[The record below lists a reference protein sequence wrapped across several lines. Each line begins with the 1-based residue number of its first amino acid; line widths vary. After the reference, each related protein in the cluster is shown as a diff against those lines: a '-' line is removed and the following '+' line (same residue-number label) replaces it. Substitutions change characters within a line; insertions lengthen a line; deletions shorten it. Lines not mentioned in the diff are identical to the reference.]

1 MEKKKAKVLP
11 IDDKPKL
18 TEKQM
23 EKVLES
29 LFGKQLVDKLKD

>member
-1 MEKKKAKVLP
+1 MEKKKTKILP
-11 IDDKPKL
+11 INDKPKL

-29 LFGKQLVDKLKD
+29 LFGKQLVGKLKD